1 MTDRFS
7 VSIKVGNCEVQ
18 LNGAKSD
25 VMETLEKLPDILKSL
40 SEAMSGSS
48 TLKEP
53 EILDTVGKAREVRST
68 VKEYPTINV
77 SSNAKCP
84 EVIMK
89 LLGTEWGR
97 SAPRTSKDIMEAMK
111 VNAMYY
117 PEGTVL
123 GRLTDLTKK
132 GVLRRIKTEKGYAYI
147 LLTGR

>member
-1 MTDRFS
+1 MVDNFS
-7 VSIKVGNCEVQ
+7 VSIKIGSCEVQ
-18 LNGAKSD
+18 LSGSKSD
-25 VMETLEKLPDILKSL
+25 VMETLEKLPEILKAL
-40 SEAMSGSS
+40 SEA
-48 TLKEP
+48 
-53 EILDTVGKAREVRST
+53 VKAHSRVEE
-68 VKEYPTINV
+68 VKELETGRMKEGKLMITELPTINV
-77 SSNAKCP
+77 SPNAKCP

-97 SAPRTSKDIMEAMK
+97 SAPRTSKEIMEAMK

-147 LLTGR
+147 LLTER